1 MRGESKTSAKKNK
14 LGRKRIEGLVPLTIN
29 LPSNLKERL
38 VKEAKKQRTSL
49 SHQITVRLEKTFL
62 TEVDENDDTLSANL
76 VIHLEKIKG
85 EIDNLVNKINT
96 VETRELLD
104 DTLNPEDKSF
114 FYSFKGYLDSL
125 VDSERKLLLTS
136 ISHAMTKGNH
146 FLDVIL
152 KAIVVDRNQTKEAKQ
167 EN

>member
-1 MRGESKTSAKKNK
+1 M
-14 LGRKRIEGLVPLTIN
+14 
-29 LPSNLKERL
+29 
-38 VKEAKKQRTSL
+38 
-49 SHQITVRLEKTFL
+49 
-62 TEVDENDDTLSANL
+62 
-76 VIHLEKIKG
+76 IHLEKIKG

-96 VETRELLD
+96 VETCELLD

-125 VDSERKLLLTS
+125 VESERKLLLTS